1 MKLWIYVLRRLALT
15 IPVLLGVTLITF
27 YLSYGM
33 GDPLAAYVTEKTT
46 DAQYEALAEK
56 HGINEPI
63 SVQYVIYLHSVITFD
78 WGYSEVV
85 DTPVSEALKYRFA
98 ATLELSILAFVV
110 AVVTAL
116 PLGIYSSIRQN
127 RWHDHSIRF
136 FALLGSAIP
145 IFWFALILQ
154 YIVVELNSYGLLDN
168 WPITYRTDAQLW
180 EIEDPIET
188 PTNFLLVDAIA
199 AGSWIHLK
207 DALQHMILPATVL
220 AYGSMATIIRLMR
233 GNMLDVLGQDYIRT
247 ARAKGLS
254 EIRIV
259 IVHALRGG
267 ILPVIS
273 FLGPA
278 IAGLLAGSFVVE
290 TIFQINGVG
299 RFYVQAAFNRDYTM
313 ILGTS
318 ILFTFM
324 TLTFVLISD
333 IMASFLNPT
342 LRDSGG
348 LE

>member
-1 MKLWIYVLRRLALT
+1 MIQLILRRLFT
-15 IPVLLGVTLITF
+15 YIPVLLVVVIITF
-27 YLSYGM
+27 LMIHAAPGGPFDAERVASPEIIEKLNEAYNLDKPIHIQIYNYLFNAIQ
-33 GDPLAAYVTEKTT
+33 GDFGPSFKYPGRTVTELIMSGLPTT
-46 DAQYEALAEK
+46 IELA
-56 HGINEPI
+56 
-63 SVQYVIYLHSVITFD
+63 IY
-78 WGYSEVV
+78 
-85 DTPVSEALKYRFA
+85 
-98 ATLELSILAFVV
+98 SILFAIFLGVISGLV
-110 AVVTAL
+110 ASLNPGKILDIVPMSISL
-116 PLGIYSSIRQN
+116 LGICIPSI
-127 RWHDHSIRF
+127 I
-136 FALLGSAIP
+136 LGP
-145 IFWFALILQ
+145 VLVLIFGIWYEVLP
-154 YIVVELNSYGLLDN
+154 VYGWGDN
-168 WPITYRTDAQLW
+168 PGD
-180 EIEDPIET
+180 
-188 PTNFLLVDAIA
+188 
-199 AGSWIHLK
+199 K
-207 DALQHMILPATVL
+207 ILPIITL
-220 AYGSMATIIRLMR
+220 GTAYAAIFARLTR
-233 GNMLDVLGQDYIRT
+233 GGMLEILGQDYIRT

-333 IMASFLNPT
+333 IVASFLNPT

>member
-1 MKLWIYVLRRLALT
+1 LIQLILKRLFT
-15 IPVLLGVTLITF
+15 YIPVLFVVVIITFLMIHAAPGGPFDAERVASPEIIEKLNEAYNLDKPIHFQIYNYLFNAIQGDFGPSFKYPGRTVTELIMSGLPTTIELAIYSILFAIFLGV
-27 YLSYGM
+27 
-33 GDPLAAYVTEKTT
+33 
-46 DAQYEALAEK
+46 
-56 HGINEPI
+56 I
-63 SVQYVIYLHSVITFD
+63 SGLVASLNPGKILDIV
-78 WGYSEVV
+78 
-85 DTPVSEALKYRFA
+85 PM
-98 ATLELSILAFVV
+98 SISL
-110 AVVTAL
+110 
-116 PLGIYSSIRQN
+116 LGICIPSI
-127 RWHDHSIRF
+127 I
-136 FALLGSAIP
+136 LGP
-145 IFWFALILQ
+145 VLVLIFGIWYEVLP
-154 YIVVELNSYGLLDN
+154 VYGWGDN
-168 WPITYRTDAQLW
+168 PGD
-180 EIEDPIET
+180 
-188 PTNFLLVDAIA
+188 
-199 AGSWIHLK
+199 K
-207 DALQHMILPATVL
+207 ILPTITL
-220 AYGSMATIIRLMR
+220 GTAYAAIFARLTR
-233 GNMLDVLGQDYIRT
+233 GGMLEILGQDYIRT

-333 IMASFLNPT
+333 IIASFLNPT

>member
-1 MKLWIYVLRRLALT
+1 MIQLILKRLFT
-15 IPVLLGVTLITF
+15 YIPVLFVVVIITFLMIHAAPGGPFDAERVASPEIIEKLNEAYNLDKPIHFQIYNYLFNAIQGDFGPSFKYPGRTVTELIMSGLPTTIELAIYSILFAIFLGV
-27 YLSYGM
+27 
-33 GDPLAAYVTEKTT
+33 
-46 DAQYEALAEK
+46 
-56 HGINEPI
+56 I
-63 SVQYVIYLHSVITFD
+63 SGLVASLNPGKILDIV
-78 WGYSEVV
+78 
-85 DTPVSEALKYRFA
+85 PM
-98 ATLELSILAFVV
+98 SISL
-110 AVVTAL
+110 
-116 PLGIYSSIRQN
+116 LGICIPSI
-127 RWHDHSIRF
+127 I
-136 FALLGSAIP
+136 LGP
-145 IFWFALILQ
+145 VLVLIFGIWYEVLP
-154 YIVVELNSYGLLDN
+154 VYGWGDN
-168 WPITYRTDAQLW
+168 PGD
-180 EIEDPIET
+180 
-188 PTNFLLVDAIA
+188 
-199 AGSWIHLK
+199 K
-207 DALQHMILPATVL
+207 ILPTITL
-220 AYGSMATIIRLMR
+220 GTAYAAIFARLTR
-233 GNMLDVLGQDYIRT
+233 GGMLEILGQDYIRT

-254 EIRIV
+254 EIKIV
-259 IVHALRGG
+259 FVHALRGG

>member
-1 MKLWIYVLRRLALT
+1 MIHAAPGGPFDAERVASPEIIEKLNEAYNLDKPTHVQIYNYLFNVIQGDFGPSFKYPGRTVTELIMSGLPTTIELAIYSILFA
-15 IPVLLGVTLITF
+15 IFLGVISGLVASLNPGKILDIVPMSISLLGICIPSIILGPVLVLIF
-27 YLSYGM
+27 GIWYEVLPVYGW
-33 GDPLAAYVTEKTT
+33 GDNPGDK
-46 DAQYEALAEK
+46 
-56 HGINEPI
+56 
-63 SVQYVIYLHSVITFD
+63 
-78 WGYSEVV
+78 
-85 DTPVSEALKYRFA
+85 
-98 ATLELSILAFVV
+98 
-110 AVVTAL
+110 
-116 PLGIYSSIRQN
+116 
-127 RWHDHSIRF
+127 
-136 FALLGSAIP
+136 
-145 IFWFALILQ
+145 
-154 YIVVELNSYGLLDN
+154 
-168 WPITYRTDAQLW
+168 
-180 EIEDPIET
+180 
-188 PTNFLLVDAIA
+188 
-199 AGSWIHLK
+199 
-207 DALQHMILPATVL
+207 ILPTITL
-220 AYGSMATIIRLMR
+220 GTAYAAIFARLTR
-233 GNMLDVLGQDYIRT
+233 GGMLEILGQDYIRT

-333 IMASFLNPT
+333 IVASFLNPT

>member
-1 MKLWIYVLRRLALT
+1 MIQLILKRLFT
-15 IPVLLGVTLITF
+15 YIPVLLVVVIITF
-27 YLSYGM
+27 LMIHAAPGGPFDAERVASPEIIDKLNEAYNLDKPIHVQIYNYLFNAIQ
-33 GDPLAAYVTEKTT
+33 GDFGPSFKYPGRTVTELIMSGLPTT
-46 DAQYEALAEK
+46 IELA
-56 HGINEPI
+56 
-63 SVQYVIYLHSVITFD
+63 IY
-78 WGYSEVV
+78 
-85 DTPVSEALKYRFA
+85 
-98 ATLELSILAFVV
+98 SILFAIFLGVISGLV
-110 AVVTAL
+110 ASLNPGKILDIVPMSISL
-116 PLGIYSSIRQN
+116 LGICIPSI
-127 RWHDHSIRF
+127 I
-136 FALLGSAIP
+136 LGP
-145 IFWFALILQ
+145 VLVLIFGIWYEVLP
-154 YIVVELNSYGLLDN
+154 VYGWGDN
-168 WPITYRTDAQLW
+168 PGD
-180 EIEDPIET
+180 
-188 PTNFLLVDAIA
+188 
-199 AGSWIHLK
+199 K
-207 DALQHMILPATVL
+207 ILPTITL
-220 AYGSMATIIRLMR
+220 GTAYAAIFARLTR
-233 GNMLDVLGQDYIRT
+233 GGMLEILGQDYIRT

-259 IVHALRGG
+259 TIHALRGG

-333 IMASFLNPT
+333 IVASFLNPT

>member
-1 MKLWIYVLRRLALT
+1 MIQLILKRLFT
-15 IPVLLGVTLITF
+15 YIPVLLVVVIVTFLMIHAAPGGPF
-27 YLSYGM
+27 DAERVASPEIIEKLNEAYNLDKPIHVQIYNYLFNAIQ
-33 GDPLAAYVTEKTT
+33 GDFGPSFKYPGRTVTELIMSGLPTT
-46 DAQYEALAEK
+46 IELA
-56 HGINEPI
+56 
-63 SVQYVIYLHSVITFD
+63 IY
-78 WGYSEVV
+78 
-85 DTPVSEALKYRFA
+85 
-98 ATLELSILAFVV
+98 SILFAIFLGVISGLV
-110 AVVTAL
+110 ASLNPGKILDIVPMSISL
-116 PLGIYSSIRQN
+116 LGICIPSI
-127 RWHDHSIRF
+127 I
-136 FALLGSAIP
+136 LGP
-145 IFWFALILQ
+145 VLVLIFGIWYEVLP
-154 YIVVELNSYGLLDN
+154 VYGWGDN
-168 WPITYRTDAQLW
+168 PGD
-180 EIEDPIET
+180 
-188 PTNFLLVDAIA
+188 
-199 AGSWIHLK
+199 K
-207 DALQHMILPATVL
+207 ILPTITL
-220 AYGSMATIIRLMR
+220 GTAYAAIFARLTR
-233 GNMLDVLGQDYIRT
+233 GGMLEILGQDYIRT

-333 IMASFLNPT
+333 IVASFLNPT

>member
-1 MKLWIYVLRRLALT
+1 MIQLILKRLFT
-15 IPVLLGVTLITF
+15 YIPVLLVVVIITF
-27 YLSYGM
+27 LMIHAAPGGPFDAERVASPEIIEKLNEAYNLDKPIHVQIYNYLFNAIQ
-33 GDPLAAYVTEKTT
+33 GDFGPSFKYPGRTVTELIMSGLPTT
-46 DAQYEALAEK
+46 VELA
-56 HGINEPI
+56 
-63 SVQYVIYLHSVITFD
+63 IY
-78 WGYSEVV
+78 
-85 DTPVSEALKYRFA
+85 
-98 ATLELSILAFVV
+98 SILFAIFLGVISGLV
-110 AVVTAL
+110 ASLNPGKILDIVPMSISL
-116 PLGIYSSIRQN
+116 LGICIPSI
-127 RWHDHSIRF
+127 I
-136 FALLGSAIP
+136 LGP
-145 IFWFALILQ
+145 VLVLIFGIWYEVLP
-154 YIVVELNSYGLLDN
+154 VYGWGDN
-168 WPITYRTDAQLW
+168 PGD
-180 EIEDPIET
+180 
-188 PTNFLLVDAIA
+188 
-199 AGSWIHLK
+199 K
-207 DALQHMILPATVL
+207 ILPTITL
-220 AYGSMATIIRLMR
+220 GTAYAAIFARLTR
-233 GNMLDVLGQDYIRT
+233 GGMLEILGQDYIRT

-259 IVHALRGG
+259 IIHALRGG

-333 IMASFLNPT
+333 ILASFLNPT

>member
-1 MKLWIYVLRRLALT
+1 MIQLILKRLFT
-15 IPVLLGVTLITF
+15 YIPVLLVVVIITF
-27 YLSYGM
+27 LMIHAAPGGPFDAERVAS
-33 GDPLAAYVTEKTT
+33 PEIIEKLNAAYNLDKPTHVQIYNYLFNVIQGDFGPSFKYPGRTVTELIMSGLPTT
-46 DAQYEALAEK
+46 IELA
-56 HGINEPI
+56 
-63 SVQYVIYLHSVITFD
+63 IY
-78 WGYSEVV
+78 
-85 DTPVSEALKYRFA
+85 
-98 ATLELSILAFVV
+98 SILFAIFLGVISGLV
-110 AVVTAL
+110 ASLNPGKILDIL
-116 PLGIYSSIRQN
+116 PMSISLLGICIPSI
-127 RWHDHSIRF
+127 I
-136 FALLGSAIP
+136 LGP
-145 IFWFALILQ
+145 VLVLIFGIWYEVLP
-154 YIVVELNSYGLLDN
+154 VYGWGDN
-168 WPITYRTDAQLW
+168 PGD
-180 EIEDPIET
+180 
-188 PTNFLLVDAIA
+188 
-199 AGSWIHLK
+199 K
-207 DALQHMILPATVL
+207 ILPTITL
-220 AYGSMATIIRLMR
+220 GTAYAAIFARLTR
-233 GNMLDVLGQDYIRT
+233 GGMLEILGQDYIRT

-333 IMASFLNPT
+333 IVASFLNPT

>member
-1 MKLWIYVLRRLALT
+1 MIQLILKRLFT
-15 IPVLLGVTLITF
+15 YIPVLLVVVIITF
-27 YLSYGM
+27 LMIHAAPGGPFDAERVASPEIIEKLNEAYNLDKPIHIQIYNYLFNAIQ
-33 GDPLAAYVTEKTT
+33 GDFGPSFKYPGRTVTELIMSGLPTT
-46 DAQYEALAEK
+46 IELA
-56 HGINEPI
+56 
-63 SVQYVIYLHSVITFD
+63 IY
-78 WGYSEVV
+78 
-85 DTPVSEALKYRFA
+85 
-98 ATLELSILAFVV
+98 SILFAIFLGVISGLV
-110 AVVTAL
+110 ASLNPGKILDIVPMSISL
-116 PLGIYSSIRQN
+116 LGICIPSI
-127 RWHDHSIRF
+127 I
-136 FALLGSAIP
+136 LGP
-145 IFWFALILQ
+145 VLVLIFGIWYEVLP
-154 YIVVELNSYGLLDN
+154 VYGWGDN
-168 WPITYRTDAQLW
+168 PGD
-180 EIEDPIET
+180 
-188 PTNFLLVDAIA
+188 
-199 AGSWIHLK
+199 K
-207 DALQHMILPATVL
+207 ILPTITL
-220 AYGSMATIIRLMR
+220 GTAYAAIFARLTR
-233 GNMLDVLGQDYIRT
+233 GGMLEILGQDYIRT

-259 IVHALRGG
+259 IIHALRGG

-333 IMASFLNPT
+333 IVASFLNPT

>member
-1 MKLWIYVLRRLALT
+1 MIQLILKRLFT
-15 IPVLLGVTLITF
+15 YIPVLLVVVIITF
-27 YLSYGM
+27 LMVHAAPGGPFDAERVASPEIIEKLNEAYNLDKPIHVQIYNYLFNAIQ
-33 GDPLAAYVTEKTT
+33 GDFGPSFKYPGRSVTELIMSGLPTT
-46 DAQYEALAEK
+46 IELA
-56 HGINEPI
+56 
-63 SVQYVIYLHSVITFD
+63 IY
-78 WGYSEVV
+78 
-85 DTPVSEALKYRFA
+85 
-98 ATLELSILAFVV
+98 SILFAIFLGVISDLV
-110 AVVTAL
+110 ASLNPGKILDIVPMSISL
-116 PLGIYSSIRQN
+116 LGICIPSI
-127 RWHDHSIRF
+127 I
-136 FALLGSAIP
+136 LGP
-145 IFWFALILQ
+145 VLVLIFGIWYEVLP
-154 YIVVELNSYGLLDN
+154 VYGWGDN
-168 WPITYRTDAQLW
+168 PGD
-180 EIEDPIET
+180 
-188 PTNFLLVDAIA
+188 
-199 AGSWIHLK
+199 K
-207 DALQHMILPATVL
+207 ILPTITL
-220 AYGSMATIIRLMR
+220 GTAYAAIFARLTR
-233 GNMLDVLGQDYIRT
+233 GGMLEILGQDYIRT

-333 IMASFLNPT
+333 IFASFLNPT

>member
-1 MKLWIYVLRRLALT
+1 MIQLILKRLFT
-15 IPVLLGVTLITF
+15 YIPVLLVVVIITF
-27 YLSYGM
+27 LMIHAAPGGPFDAERVASPEIIEKLNEAYNLDKPIHVQIYNYLFNAIQ
-33 GDPLAAYVTEKTT
+33 GDFGPSFKYPGRSVTELIMSGLPTT
-46 DAQYEALAEK
+46 IELA
-56 HGINEPI
+56 
-63 SVQYVIYLHSVITFD
+63 IY
-78 WGYSEVV
+78 
-85 DTPVSEALKYRFA
+85 
-98 ATLELSILAFVV
+98 SILFAIFLGVISGLV
-110 AVVTAL
+110 ASLNPGKILDIVPMSISL
-116 PLGIYSSIRQN
+116 LGICIPSI
-127 RWHDHSIRF
+127 I
-136 FALLGSAIP
+136 LGP
-145 IFWFALILQ
+145 VLVLIFGIWYEVLP
-154 YIVVELNSYGLLDN
+154 VYGWGDN
-168 WPITYRTDAQLW
+168 PGD
-180 EIEDPIET
+180 
-188 PTNFLLVDAIA
+188 
-199 AGSWIHLK
+199 K
-207 DALQHMILPATVL
+207 ILPTITL
-220 AYGSMATIIRLMR
+220 GTAYAAIFARLTR
-233 GNMLDVLGQDYIRT
+233 GGMLEILGQDYIRT

-259 IVHALRGG
+259 IVHALSGG

-333 IMASFLNPT
+333 IVASFLNPT

>member
-1 MKLWIYVLRRLALT
+1 LIQLILKRLFT
-15 IPVLLGVTLITF
+15 YIPVLLVVVIITF
-27 YLSYGM
+27 LMIHAAPGGPFDAERVASPEIIDKLNEAYNLDKPIHVQIYNYLFNAIQ
-33 GDPLAAYVTEKTT
+33 GDFGPSFKYPGRSVTELIMSGLPTT
-46 DAQYEALAEK
+46 IELA
-56 HGINEPI
+56 
-63 SVQYVIYLHSVITFD
+63 IY
-78 WGYSEVV
+78 
-85 DTPVSEALKYRFA
+85 
-98 ATLELSILAFVV
+98 SILFAIFLGVISGLV
-110 AVVTAL
+110 ASLNPGKILDIVPMSISL
-116 PLGIYSSIRQN
+116 LGICIPSI
-127 RWHDHSIRF
+127 I
-136 FALLGSAIP
+136 LGP
-145 IFWFALILQ
+145 VLVLIFGIWYEVLP
-154 YIVVELNSYGLLDN
+154 VYGWGDN
-168 WPITYRTDAQLW
+168 PGD
-180 EIEDPIET
+180 
-188 PTNFLLVDAIA
+188 
-199 AGSWIHLK
+199 K
-207 DALQHMILPATVL
+207 ILPTITL
-220 AYGSMATIIRLMR
+220 GTAYAAIFARLTR
-233 GNMLDVLGQDYIRT
+233 GGMLEILGQDYIRT

-333 IMASFLNPT
+333 IVASFLNPT

>member
-1 MKLWIYVLRRLALT
+1 MIQLILKRLFT
-15 IPVLLGVTLITF
+15 YIPVLLVVVIIT
-27 YLSYGM
+27 YLMVHAAPGGPFDAERVASPEIIEKLNEAYNLDKPIHVQIYNYLFNAIQ
-33 GDPLAAYVTEKTT
+33 GDFGPSFKYPGRSVTELIMSGLPTT
-46 DAQYEALAEK
+46 IELA
-56 HGINEPI
+56 
-63 SVQYVIYLHSVITFD
+63 IY
-78 WGYSEVV
+78 
-85 DTPVSEALKYRFA
+85 
-98 ATLELSILAFVV
+98 SILFAIFLGVISGLV
-110 AVVTAL
+110 ASLNPGKILDIVPMSISL
-116 PLGIYSSIRQN
+116 LGICIPSI
-127 RWHDHSIRF
+127 I
-136 FALLGSAIP
+136 LGP
-145 IFWFALILQ
+145 VLVLIFGIWYEVLP
-154 YIVVELNSYGLLDN
+154 VYGWGDN
-168 WPITYRTDAQLW
+168 PGD
-180 EIEDPIET
+180 
-188 PTNFLLVDAIA
+188 
-199 AGSWIHLK
+199 K
-207 DALQHMILPATVL
+207 ILPTITL
-220 AYGSMATIIRLMR
+220 GTAYAAIFARLTR
-233 GNMLDVLGQDYIRT
+233 GGMLEILGQDYIRT

-333 IMASFLNPT
+333 IVASFLNPT

>member
-1 MKLWIYVLRRLALT
+1 LIQLILKRLFT
-15 IPVLLGVTLITF
+15 YIPVLLVVVIITF
-27 YLSYGM
+27 LMIHAAPGGPFDAERVASPEIIEKLNEAYNLDKPTHVQIYNYLFNVIQ
-33 GDPLAAYVTEKTT
+33 GDFGPSFKYPGRTVTELIMSGLPTT
-46 DAQYEALAEK
+46 IELA
-56 HGINEPI
+56 
-63 SVQYVIYLHSVITFD
+63 IY
-78 WGYSEVV
+78 
-85 DTPVSEALKYRFA
+85 
-98 ATLELSILAFVV
+98 SILFAIFLGVISGLV
-110 AVVTAL
+110 ASLNPGKILDIVPMSISL
-116 PLGIYSSIRQN
+116 LGICIPSI
-127 RWHDHSIRF
+127 I
-136 FALLGSAIP
+136 LGP
-145 IFWFALILQ
+145 VLVLIFGIWYEVLP
-154 YIVVELNSYGLLDN
+154 VYGWGDN
-168 WPITYRTDAQLW
+168 PGD
-180 EIEDPIET
+180 
-188 PTNFLLVDAIA
+188 
-199 AGSWIHLK
+199 K
-207 DALQHMILPATVL
+207 ILPTITL
-220 AYGSMATIIRLMR
+220 GTAYAAIFARLTR
-233 GNMLDVLGQDYIRT
+233 GGMLEILGQDYIRT

-333 IMASFLNPT
+333 IVASFLNPI

>member
-1 MKLWIYVLRRLALT
+1 MIQLILRRLFT
-15 IPVLLGVTLITF
+15 YIPVLLVVVIITF
-27 YLSYGM
+27 LMIHAAPGGPFDAERVASPEIIEKLNEAYNLDKPIHIQIYNYLYNAIQ
-33 GDPLAAYVTEKTT
+33 GDFGPSFKYPGRTVTELIMSGLPTT
-46 DAQYEALAEK
+46 IELA
-56 HGINEPI
+56 
-63 SVQYVIYLHSVITFD
+63 IY
-78 WGYSEVV
+78 
-85 DTPVSEALKYRFA
+85 
-98 ATLELSILAFVV
+98 SILFAIFLGVISGLV
-110 AVVTAL
+110 ASLNPGKILDIVPMSISL
-116 PLGIYSSIRQN
+116 LGICIPSI
-127 RWHDHSIRF
+127 I
-136 FALLGSAIP
+136 LGP
-145 IFWFALILQ
+145 VLVLIFGIWYEVLP
-154 YIVVELNSYGLLDN
+154 VYGWGDN
-168 WPITYRTDAQLW
+168 PGD
-180 EIEDPIET
+180 
-188 PTNFLLVDAIA
+188 
-199 AGSWIHLK
+199 K
-207 DALQHMILPATVL
+207 ILPIITL
-220 AYGSMATIIRLMR
+220 GTAYAAIFARLTR
-233 GNMLDVLGQDYIRT
+233 GGMLEILGQDYIRT

-333 IMASFLNPT
+333 IVASFLNPT

>member
-1 MKLWIYVLRRLALT
+1 MIQLILKRLFT
-15 IPVLLGVTLITF
+15 YIPVLLVVVIITF
-27 YLSYGM
+27 LMVHAAPGGPFDAERVASPEIIEKLNEAYNLDKPIHVQIYNYLFNAIQ
-33 GDPLAAYVTEKTT
+33 GDFGPSFKYPGRSVTELIMSGLPTT
-46 DAQYEALAEK
+46 IELA
-56 HGINEPI
+56 
-63 SVQYVIYLHSVITFD
+63 IY
-78 WGYSEVV
+78 
-85 DTPVSEALKYRFA
+85 
-98 ATLELSILAFVV
+98 SILFAIFLGVISGLV
-110 AVVTAL
+110 ASLNPGKILDIVPMSISL
-116 PLGIYSSIRQN
+116 LGICIPSI
-127 RWHDHSIRF
+127 I
-136 FALLGSAIP
+136 LGP
-145 IFWFALILQ
+145 VLVLIFGIWYEVLP
-154 YIVVELNSYGLLDN
+154 VYGWGDN
-168 WPITYRTDAQLW
+168 PGD
-180 EIEDPIET
+180 
-188 PTNFLLVDAIA
+188 
-199 AGSWIHLK
+199 K
-207 DALQHMILPATVL
+207 ILPTITL
-220 AYGSMATIIRLMR
+220 GTAYAAIFARLTR
-233 GNMLDVLGQDYIRT
+233 GGMLEILGQDYIRT

-259 IVHALRGG
+259 IIHALRGG

-333 IMASFLNPT
+333 IVASFLNPT

>member
-1 MKLWIYVLRRLALT
+1 MIQLILKRLFT
-15 IPVLLGVTLITF
+15 YIPVLLVVVIITF
-27 YLSYGM
+27 LMIHAAPGGPFDAERVASPEIIEKLNEAYNLDKPLHVQIYNYLFNAIQ
-33 GDPLAAYVTEKTT
+33 GDFGPSFKYPGRTVTELIMSGLPTT
-46 DAQYEALAEK
+46 IELA
-56 HGINEPI
+56 
-63 SVQYVIYLHSVITFD
+63 IY
-78 WGYSEVV
+78 
-85 DTPVSEALKYRFA
+85 
-98 ATLELSILAFVV
+98 SILFAIFLGVISGLV
-110 AVVTAL
+110 ASLNPGKILDIVPMSFSL
-116 PLGIYSSIRQN
+116 LGICIPSI
-127 RWHDHSIRF
+127 I
-136 FALLGSAIP
+136 LGP
-145 IFWFALILQ
+145 VLVLIFGIWYEVLP
-154 YIVVELNSYGLLDN
+154 VYGWGDN
-168 WPITYRTDAQLW
+168 PGD
-180 EIEDPIET
+180 
-188 PTNFLLVDAIA
+188 
-199 AGSWIHLK
+199 K
-207 DALQHMILPATVL
+207 ILPTITL
-220 AYGSMATIIRLMR
+220 GTAYAAIFARLTR
-233 GNMLDVLGQDYIRT
+233 GGMLEILGQDYIRT

-333 IMASFLNPT
+333 IVASFLNPT

>member
-1 MKLWIYVLRRLALT
+1 MIQLILKRLFT
-15 IPVLLGVTLITF
+15 YIPVLLVVVIITF
-27 YLSYGM
+27 LMIHAAPGGPFDAERVASPEIIEKLNEAYNLDKPIHVQIYNYLFNAIQ
-33 GDPLAAYVTEKTT
+33 GDFGPSFKYPGRSVTELIISGLPTT
-46 DAQYEALAEK
+46 IELA
-56 HGINEPI
+56 
-63 SVQYVIYLHSVITFD
+63 IY
-78 WGYSEVV
+78 
-85 DTPVSEALKYRFA
+85 
-98 ATLELSILAFVV
+98 SILFAIFLGVISGLV
-110 AVVTAL
+110 ASLNPGKILDIVPMSISL
-116 PLGIYSSIRQN
+116 LGICIPSI
-127 RWHDHSIRF
+127 I
-136 FALLGSAIP
+136 LGP
-145 IFWFALILQ
+145 VLVLIFGIWYEVLP
-154 YIVVELNSYGLLDN
+154 VYGWGDN
-168 WPITYRTDAQLW
+168 PGD
-180 EIEDPIET
+180 
-188 PTNFLLVDAIA
+188 
-199 AGSWIHLK
+199 K
-207 DALQHMILPATVL
+207 ILPTITL
-220 AYGSMATIIRLMR
+220 GTAYAAIFARLTR
-233 GNMLDVLGQDYIRT
+233 GGMLEILGQDYIRT

-333 IMASFLNPT
+333 IVASFLNPT

>member
-1 MKLWIYVLRRLALT
+1 MIQLILKRLFT
-15 IPVLLGVTLITF
+15 YIPVLLVVVIITF
-27 YLSYGM
+27 LMIHAAPGGPFDTERVASPEIIEKLNEAYNLDKPIHVQIYNYLFNAIQ
-33 GDPLAAYVTEKTT
+33 GDFGPSFKYPGRTVTELIMSGLPTT
-46 DAQYEALAEK
+46 IELA
-56 HGINEPI
+56 
-63 SVQYVIYLHSVITFD
+63 IY
-78 WGYSEVV
+78 
-85 DTPVSEALKYRFA
+85 
-98 ATLELSILAFVV
+98 SILFAIFLGVISGLV
-110 AVVTAL
+110 ASLNPGKILDIVPMSISL
-116 PLGIYSSIRQN
+116 LGICIPSI
-127 RWHDHSIRF
+127 I
-136 FALLGSAIP
+136 LGP
-145 IFWFALILQ
+145 VLVLIFGIWYEVLP
-154 YIVVELNSYGLLDN
+154 VYGWGDN
-168 WPITYRTDAQLW
+168 PGD
-180 EIEDPIET
+180 
-188 PTNFLLVDAIA
+188 
-199 AGSWIHLK
+199 K
-207 DALQHMILPATVL
+207 ILPTITL
-220 AYGSMATIIRLMR
+220 GTAYAAIFARLTR
-233 GNMLDVLGQDYIRT
+233 GGMLEILGQDYIRT

>member
-1 MKLWIYVLRRLALT
+1 MIQLILKRLFT
-15 IPVLLGVTLITF
+15 YIPVLLVVVIITF
-27 YLSYGM
+27 LMVHAAPGGPFDAERVASPEIIEKLNEAYNLDKPIHVQIYNYLFNAIQ
-33 GDPLAAYVTEKTT
+33 GDFGPSFKYPGRSVTELIMSGLPTT
-46 DAQYEALAEK
+46 IELA
-56 HGINEPI
+56 
-63 SVQYVIYLHSVITFD
+63 IY
-78 WGYSEVV
+78 
-85 DTPVSEALKYRFA
+85 
-98 ATLELSILAFVV
+98 SILFAIFLGVISGLV
-110 AVVTAL
+110 ASLNPGKILDLVPMSISL
-116 PLGIYSSIRQN
+116 LGICIPSI
-127 RWHDHSIRF
+127 I
-136 FALLGSAIP
+136 LGP
-145 IFWFALILQ
+145 VLVLIFGIWYEVLP
-154 YIVVELNSYGLLDN
+154 VYGWGDN
-168 WPITYRTDAQLW
+168 PGD
-180 EIEDPIET
+180 
-188 PTNFLLVDAIA
+188 
-199 AGSWIHLK
+199 K
-207 DALQHMILPATVL
+207 ILPTITL
-220 AYGSMATIIRLMR
+220 GTAYAAIFARLTR
-233 GNMLDVLGQDYIRT
+233 GGMLEILGQDYIRT

-299 RFYVQAAFNRDYTM
+299 RFYVQAAFHRDYTM

-333 IMASFLNPT
+333 IVASFLNPT

>member
-1 MKLWIYVLRRLALT
+1 MIQLILKRLFT
-15 IPVLLGVTLITF
+15 YIPVLLVVVIITF
-27 YLSYGM
+27 LMVHAAPGGPFDAERVSSPEIIEKLNEAYNLDKPIHVQIYNYLFNAIQ
-33 GDPLAAYVTEKTT
+33 GDFGPSFKYPGRSVTELIMSGLPTT
-46 DAQYEALAEK
+46 IELA
-56 HGINEPI
+56 
-63 SVQYVIYLHSVITFD
+63 IY
-78 WGYSEVV
+78 
-85 DTPVSEALKYRFA
+85 
-98 ATLELSILAFVV
+98 SILFAIFLGVISGLV
-110 AVVTAL
+110 ASLNPGKILDIVPMSISL
-116 PLGIYSSIRQN
+116 LGICIPSI
-127 RWHDHSIRF
+127 I
-136 FALLGSAIP
+136 LGP
-145 IFWFALILQ
+145 VLVLIFGIWYEVLP
-154 YIVVELNSYGLLDN
+154 VYGWGDN
-168 WPITYRTDAQLW
+168 PGD
-180 EIEDPIET
+180 
-188 PTNFLLVDAIA
+188 
-199 AGSWIHLK
+199 K
-207 DALQHMILPATVL
+207 ILPTITL
-220 AYGSMATIIRLMR
+220 GTAYAAIFARLTR
-233 GNMLDVLGQDYIRT
+233 GGMLEILGQDYIRT

-333 IMASFLNPT
+333 IVASFLNPT

>member
-1 MKLWIYVLRRLALT
+1 MIQLILKRLFT
-15 IPVLLGVTLITF
+15 YIPVLLVVVIITF
-27 YLSYGM
+27 LMIHAAPGGPFDAERVASPEIIEKLNEAYNLDKPIHIQIYNYLFNAIQ
-33 GDPLAAYVTEKTT
+33 GDFGPSFKYPGRTVTELIMSGLPTT
-46 DAQYEALAEK
+46 IELA
-56 HGINEPI
+56 
-63 SVQYVIYLHSVITFD
+63 IY
-78 WGYSEVV
+78 
-85 DTPVSEALKYRFA
+85 
-98 ATLELSILAFVV
+98 SILFAIFLGVISGLV
-110 AVVTAL
+110 ASLNPGKILDIVPMSISL
-116 PLGIYSSIRQN
+116 LGICIPSI
-127 RWHDHSIRF
+127 I
-136 FALLGSAIP
+136 LGP
-145 IFWFALILQ
+145 VLVLIFGIWYEVLP
-154 YIVVELNSYGLLDN
+154 VYGWGDN
-168 WPITYRTDAQLW
+168 PGD
-180 EIEDPIET
+180 
-188 PTNFLLVDAIA
+188 
-199 AGSWIHLK
+199 K
-207 DALQHMILPATVL
+207 ILPIITL
-220 AYGSMATIIRLMR
+220 GTAYAAIFARLTR
-233 GNMLDVLGQDYIRT
+233 GGMLEILGQDYIRT

-333 IMASFLNPT
+333 IVASFLNPT
-342 LRDSGG
+342 LRDTGG

>member
-1 MKLWIYVLRRLALT
+1 MIQLILKRLFT
-15 IPVLLGVTLITF
+15 YIPVLLVVVIITF
-27 YLSYGM
+27 LMVHAAPGGPFDAERVASPEIIEKLNEAYNLDKPIHVQIYNYLFNAIQ
-33 GDPLAAYVTEKTT
+33 GDFGPSFKYPGRSVTELIMSGLPTT
-46 DAQYEALAEK
+46 IELA
-56 HGINEPI
+56 
-63 SVQYVIYLHSVITFD
+63 IY
-78 WGYSEVV
+78 
-85 DTPVSEALKYRFA
+85 
-98 ATLELSILAFVV
+98 SILFAIFLGVISGLV
-110 AVVTAL
+110 ASLNPGKILDIV
-116 PLGIYSSIRQN
+116 PMSI
-127 RWHDHSIRF
+127 S
-136 FALLGSAIP
+136 LLGLCIP
-145 IFWFALILQ
+145 SIILGPVLVLIFGIWYEVLP
-154 YIVVELNSYGLLDN
+154 VYGWGDN
-168 WPITYRTDAQLW
+168 PGD
-180 EIEDPIET
+180 
-188 PTNFLLVDAIA
+188 
-199 AGSWIHLK
+199 K
-207 DALQHMILPATVL
+207 ILPTITL
-220 AYGSMATIIRLMR
+220 GTAYAAIFARLTR
-233 GNMLDVLGQDYIRT
+233 GGMLEILGQDYIRT

-333 IMASFLNPT
+333 IVASFLNPT

>member
-1 MKLWIYVLRRLALT
+1 MIHAAPGGPFDAERVASPEIIEKLNEAYNLDKPIHVQIYNYLFNAIQGDFGPSFKYPGRSVTELIMSGLPTTIELAIYSILFA
-15 IPVLLGVTLITF
+15 IFLGVISGLVASLNPGKILDIVPMSISLLGICIPSIILGPVLVLIF
-27 YLSYGM
+27 GIWYEVLPVYGW
-33 GDPLAAYVTEKTT
+33 GDNPGDK
-46 DAQYEALAEK
+46 
-56 HGINEPI
+56 
-63 SVQYVIYLHSVITFD
+63 
-78 WGYSEVV
+78 
-85 DTPVSEALKYRFA
+85 
-98 ATLELSILAFVV
+98 
-110 AVVTAL
+110 
-116 PLGIYSSIRQN
+116 
-127 RWHDHSIRF
+127 
-136 FALLGSAIP
+136 
-145 IFWFALILQ
+145 
-154 YIVVELNSYGLLDN
+154 
-168 WPITYRTDAQLW
+168 
-180 EIEDPIET
+180 
-188 PTNFLLVDAIA
+188 
-199 AGSWIHLK
+199 
-207 DALQHMILPATVL
+207 ILPTITL
-220 AYGSMATIIRLMR
+220 GTAYAAIFARLTR
-233 GNMLDVLGQDYIRT
+233 GGMLEILGQDYIRT

-333 IMASFLNPT
+333 IVASFLNPT

>member
-1 MKLWIYVLRRLALT
+1 MIQLILKRLFT
-15 IPVLLGVTLITF
+15 YIPVLLVVVIITF
-27 YLSYGM
+27 LMIHAAPGGPFDAERVASPEIIEKLNEAYNLDKPIHLQIYNYLFNAIQ
-33 GDPLAAYVTEKTT
+33 GDFGPSFKYPGRTVTELIMSGLPTT
-46 DAQYEALAEK
+46 IELA
-56 HGINEPI
+56 
-63 SVQYVIYLHSVITFD
+63 IY
-78 WGYSEVV
+78 
-85 DTPVSEALKYRFA
+85 
-98 ATLELSILAFVV
+98 SILFAIFLGVISGLV
-110 AVVTAL
+110 ASLNPGKILDIVPMSISL
-116 PLGIYSSIRQN
+116 LGICIPSI
-127 RWHDHSIRF
+127 I
-136 FALLGSAIP
+136 LGP
-145 IFWFALILQ
+145 VLVLIFGIWYEVLP
-154 YIVVELNSYGLLDN
+154 VYGWGDN
-168 WPITYRTDAQLW
+168 PGD
-180 EIEDPIET
+180 
-188 PTNFLLVDAIA
+188 
-199 AGSWIHLK
+199 K
-207 DALQHMILPATVL
+207 ILPTITL
-220 AYGSMATIIRLMR
+220 GTAYAAIFARLTR
-233 GNMLDVLGQDYIRT
+233 GGMLEILGQDYIRT

-333 IMASFLNPT
+333 IVASFLNPT